1 MTRPPKAG
9 DGDGSGAAAGETQKK
24 AQRRA
29 ARAAAAEAAKFAAA
43 EPAQA
48 LPVVEE
54 SGLTHPRRSRNV
66 EVPEGAGPVPAGL
79 IPAGVAPVK
88 DPGPALS
95 GSQPTETDPVF
106 ILAAPRS
113 FSSLVNAMI
122 GQHPQLYGVPELNLF
137 QCETVAEFNS
147 GLSANGQKKSPFW
160 KTMRHGLLRTIA
172 QVYSGEQ
179 TDESIRMAERWL
191 KLRTAFTAAEVFHE
205 LADAVAPLRIVEK
218 SPGVLRH
225 KSFMDRMLEAFPKAR
240 FIHLVRHPIP
250 QGESVLKTKGG
261 VGVLL
266 ALNSVDMRGIKA
278 HLEPQMAWHD
288 AQIQILRFLDGVP
301 DDQFITLRGED
312 LMNDLD
318 GVLPALC
325 RWLGISDAPEAIE
338 AMKHP
343 ENSPYSC
350 MGPSTASLGND
361 VNFLKSPRLR
371 PGKITVPALDSP
383 LPWRDDKQMLHP
395 RVQAL
400 AKALGY

>member
-9 DGDGSGAAAGETQKK
+9 DGGRTGSGNVQKK

-29 ARAAAAEAAKFAAA
+29 ARAAAAEPPAAVPPDAA
-43 EPAQA
+43 PA

-54 SGLTHPRRSRNV
+54 SGLTHPRRSRQV
-66 EVPEGAGPVPAGL
+66 DVPEGAGPVPAGL

-95 GSQPTETDPVF
+95 ASRPTETDPVF

-191 KLRTAFTAAEVFHE
+191 KLRAAFTAAEVFHE

-318 GVLPALC
+318 GVLPAIC
-325 RWLGISDAPEAIE
+325 RWLGISDAPDAIE

-383 LPWRDDKQMLHP
+383 LPWREDKQPLHP

-400 AKALGY
+400 ARALGY